1 MKFFQNGGGCKDGGG
16 RHLGFVRTGNS
27 AIRSAVPENPT
38 LEPNMKCIGSPIAK
52 IWPFAYLG
60 GLWNPILG
68 EGEVIEV
75 SDGTIRKNDG
85 SFL

>member
-1 MKFFQNGGGCKDGGG
+1 
-16 RHLGFVRTGNS
+16 
-27 AIRSAVPENPT
+27 
-38 LEPNMKCIGSPIAK
+38 MKCIGSPIAK

-75 SDGTIRKNDG
+75 SDGTIEWPGAIRR
-85 SFL
+85 